1 MLKNLLSILF
11 FSFFMALGWSQEPE
25 IPEHPVDSLKQNLKE
40 KGIVVNEAILKK
52 NPRID
57 PLAPSRAAFY
67 SAVLPG
73 MGQIYNK
80 KYWKLPIVYGL
91 LGGGV
96 AIYTYNNNQYI
107 RVRDA
112 FKRRK
117 AGFTDD
123 EFYDINGVITIGS
136 PRLDNDDL
144 QRAQERF
151 QEDRD
156 LTLLVTIA
164 LYVLNIVDANVD
176 AHLKQ
181 FNVDDDLSMRIKP
194 YLDYNKITANA
205 NYGLALQIK
214 F

>member
-1 MLKNLLSILF
+1 MPKNLLFTLF
-11 FSFFMALGWSQEPE
+11 FSFFLALGWSQEPE
-25 IPEHPVDSLKQNLKE
+25 TPEQPVDSLKQNLKE

-73 MGQIYNK
+73 LGQIYNK
-80 KYWKLPIVYGL
+80 KYWKLPIVYGA
-91 LGGGV
+91 LGGGI
-96 AIYTYNNNQYI
+96 AIYAYNNNQYN

-112 FKRRK
+112 FKRRR

-123 EFYDINGVITIGS
+123 EFYDVNGQITIGS

-156 LTLLVTIA
+156 LTLLVTIL
-164 LYVLNIVDANVD
+164 LYTLNIVDANVD

-194 YLDYNKITANA
+194 YLDYNEINANA
-205 NYGLALQIK
+205 NYGLTLQIK

>member
-1 MLKNLLSILF
+1 
-11 FSFFMALGWSQEPE
+11 MALGWSQEPE
-25 IPEHPVDSLKQNLKE
+25 APEQPVDSMKQDLKG
-40 KGIVVNEAILKK
+40 KGILVDEVLLKK

-80 KYWKLPIVYGL
+80 KYWKLPIVYGA
-91 LGGGV
+91 LGGGI
-96 AIYTYNNNQYI
+96 AIYAYNNNQYK

-112 FKRRK
+112 FKRRR

-123 EFYDINGVITIGS
+123 EFYPINGEIIPNS

-144 QRAQERF
+144 QRSQERF

-156 LTLLVTIA
+156 LTLLVTIG

-194 YLDYNKITANA
+194 YLDYNEITANA
-205 NYGLALQIK
+205 NFGLALQIK

>member
-1 MLKNLLSILF
+1 
-11 FSFFMALGWSQEPE
+11 MALGWSQEPE
-25 IPEHPVDSLKQNLKE
+25 TPEQPVDSLKKNLKD
-40 KGIVVNEAILKK
+40 KGIVVDEALLKK
-52 NPRID
+52 NPEID

-80 KYWKLPIVYGL
+80 KYWKLPIVYGA
-91 LGGGV
+91 LGGGI
-96 AIYTYNNNQYI
+96 AIYTYNNNQYK

-123 EFYDINGVITIGS
+123 EFYDINGVITIGE

-156 LTLLVTIA
+156 LTLLITIA

-194 YLDYNKITANA
+194 YLDYNEITANA